1 MPLFANDRGE
11 VEIHLLK
18 PIACDGRERAA
29 LAFEA
34 QQAVQTALFGE
45 VARPAEPRRVGELIA
60 A

>member
-1 MPLFANDRGE
+1 MRLFANDRGT

-18 PIACDGRERAA
+18 PIACEGRERAA

-34 QQAVQTALFGE
+34 QQAVQKALFGVTPE
-45 VARPAEPRRVGELIA
+45 KQQAPIRPAIA